1 MSPQGHKTAQTAIYV
16 VGGLIG
22 LTIVGGIVAFV
33 VTADTAKSIANS
45 QNNAPNSSQGNQNSL
60 PINAGNT
67 GTGSLP
73 AQRRRRARV
82 NHQLGPG

>member
-45 QNNAPNSSQGNQNSL
+45 QNSSPSNSQGNQNSP
-60 PINAGNT
+60 PINA